1 MRFYIADLHFFHA
14 NMNYEMDMRGFENA
28 EQMNEYMIARWNG
41 RVRKNDEVMILGDFS
56 IGKGEETNEI
66 LKRLNGAKF
75 LITGNHDRFLEDKKF
90 DTKLFR
96 WIRPYEEVKDD
107 KRKVILSHYPVFCYN
122 GQYRLDKDG
131 NPKTYMLYG
140 HVHDTHDER
149 LVNRFLDITRETLA
163 YSKGEQALKPIPC
176 QMINCFCKYS
186 DYVPLTLNEWIKLDN
201 ERRDRLRAEQ
211 N

>member
-1 MRFYIADLHFFHA
+1 MITGGSCSS
-14 NMNYEMDMRGFENA
+14 RGN
-28 EQMNEYMIARWNG
+28 
-41 RVRKNDEVMILGDFS
+41 NDEVMILGDFS

-211 N
+211 D